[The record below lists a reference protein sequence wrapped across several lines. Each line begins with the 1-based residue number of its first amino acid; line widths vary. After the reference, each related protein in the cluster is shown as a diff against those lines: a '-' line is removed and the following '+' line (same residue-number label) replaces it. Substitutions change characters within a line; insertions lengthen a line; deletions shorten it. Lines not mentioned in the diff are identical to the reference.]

1 MSMNRKHKLTRIRLK
16 NGIRGFFSNPYN
28 ILVILTV
35 VLLVYLIVIPLVGMI
50 NTTFHVGRTDVHAA
64 KQSEGSFTFYYWNRL
79 FVSKVAAKL
88 LYSPFLNSFIVSICA
103 SFLAILIGSILAW
116 LMVRSNLPHKRFF
129 STALL
134 VPYMLPSWSLSL
146 AWLSVFKNT
155 KIGGATGFLDFLGI
169 HTPDWIAYGPVA
181 IIIVFALHYYA
192 YAYLLVA
199 AALKSVNSELEE
211 MGEIA
216 GAPKTMILRRITLP
230 LVLPAVLSAVI
241 LTFTK
246 CMGTFGVPSYLG
258 SPVKYYTISTTL
270 YNSMTS
276 GQKGVGFSVA
286 IVLIVFASINVFINQ
301 RIIGKRKSYTTIG
314 GKGGRSNE
322 IDLGKWRKPIFWF
335 IILFLVLFVVFPVVV
350 MSYETFMFRPGDF
363 SVENFTLHHWIG
375 QPDLRINSGE
385 PGILRNAQFY
395 TFLRNTLVLTFLTA
409 VIGTVWGQI
418 IGYINARG
426 RVLRS
431 GRLVEQLVFIPY
443 LIPSIAFGA
452 MYLSMFAK
460 AQTVRV
466 FGLSIPIIPSLYGT
480 FAILVLISVVKHL
493 PFASRAGT
501 SNMMQISY
509 ELEEAAQIAGAGFF
523 KRFSKI
529 VFPLSKGGFWSGFML
544 IFISIVKEL
553 DLLALLMTPNYQTLP
568 FMAFS
573 FSSETLGQLSNVVT
587 IILFLIVFLVYFLAN
602 RFTDADISKGF

>member
-1 MSMNRKHKLTRIRLK
+1 MSMKRKHKLTRIRLK
-16 NGIRGFFSNPYN
+16 NGVKGFFSNPYN

-35 VLLVYLIVIPLVGMI
+35 VLLVYLIVVPLVGMI

-79 FVSKVAAKL
+79 FLSKVAAKL
-88 LYSPFLNSFIVSICA
+88 LYTPFLNSFIVSICA
-103 SFLAILIGSILAW
+103 SFLAILLGSVLAW

-146 AWLSVFKNT
+146 AWLSVFKNA

-181 IIIVFALHYYA
+181 IIIVFAMHYYA

-286 IVLIVFASINVFINQ
+286 IVLIVFASMNVFINQ
-301 RIIGKRKSYTTIG
+301 RIIG
-314 GKGGRSNE
+314 
-322 IDLGKWRKPIFWF
+322 
-335 IILFLVLFVVFPVVV
+335 
-350 MSYETFMFRPGDF
+350 
-363 SVENFTLHHWIG
+363 
-375 QPDLRINSGE
+375 
-385 PGILRNAQFY
+385 
-395 TFLRNTLVLTFLTA
+395 
-409 VIGTVWGQI
+409 
-418 IGYINARG
+418 
-426 RVLRS
+426 
-431 GRLVEQLVFIPY
+431 
-443 LIPSIAFGA
+443 
-452 MYLSMFAK
+452 
-460 AQTVRV
+460 
-466 FGLSIPIIPSLYGT
+466 
-480 FAILVLISVVKHL
+480 
-493 PFASRAGT
+493 
-501 SNMMQISY
+501 
-509 ELEEAAQIAGAGFF
+509 
-523 KRFSKI
+523 
-529 VFPLSKGGFWSGFML
+529 
-544 IFISIVKEL
+544 
-553 DLLALLMTPNYQTLP
+553 
-568 FMAFS
+568 
-573 FSSETLGQLSNVVT
+573 
-587 IILFLIVFLVYFLAN
+587 
-602 RFTDADISKGF
+602 

>member
-1 MSMNRKHKLTRIRLK
+1 MSMKRKHKLTRIRLK
-16 NGIRGFFSNPYN
+16 NGVKGFFSNPYN

-35 VLLVYLIVIPLVGMI
+35 VLLVYLIVVPLVGMI

-79 FVSKVAAKL
+79 FLSKVAAKL
-88 LYSPFLNSFIVSICA
+88 LYTPFLNSFIVSICA
-103 SFLAILIGSILAW
+103 SFLAILLGSVLAW

-146 AWLSVFKNT
+146 AWLSVFKNA

-181 IIIVFALHYYA
+181 IIIVFAMHYYA

-286 IVLIVFASINVFINQ
+286 IVLIAFASMNVFINQ

-385 PGILRNAQFY
+385 PGILRNSQFY
-395 TFLRNTLVLTFLTA
+395 TFLVNTLVLTFLTS

-426 RVLRS
+426 RALRS
-431 GRLVEQLVFIPY
+431 GRLVEQMVFIPY

-460 AQTVRV
+460 AQTIRL
-466 FGLSIPIIPSLYGT
+466 FGLNIPIIPSLYGT
-480 FAILVLISVVKHL
+480 FTILVLISVVKHL

-568 FMAFS
+568 FMEFS

>member
-1 MSMNRKHKLTRIRLK
+1 MSMKRKHKLTRIRLK
-16 NGIRGFFSNPYN
+16 NGVKGFFSNPYN

-35 VLLVYLIVIPLVGMI
+35 VLLVYLIVVPLVGMI

-79 FVSKVAAKL
+79 FLSKVAAKL
-88 LYSPFLNSFIVSICA
+88 LYTPFLNSFIVSICA
-103 SFLAILIGSILAW
+103 SFLAILLGSVLAW

-146 AWLSVFKNT
+146 AWLSVFKNA

-181 IIIVFALHYYA
+181 IIIVFAMHYYA

-286 IVLIVFASINVFINQ
+286 IVLIAFASMNVFINQ

-385 PGILRNAQFY
+385 PGILRNSQFY
-395 TFLRNTLVLTFLTA
+395 TFLVNTLVLTFLTS

-426 RVLRS
+426 RALRS
-431 GRLVEQLVFIPY
+431 GRLVEQMVFIPY

-460 AQTVRV
+460 AQTIRL
-466 FGLSIPIIPSLYGT
+466 FGLNIPIIPSLYGT
-480 FAILVLISVVKHL
+480 FTILVLISVVKHL

>member
-1 MSMNRKHKLTRIRLK
+1 MSKKQRHKLTRIRLK
-16 NGIRGFFSNPYN
+16 NGIKGFISNPYH
-28 ILVILTV
+28 ILVIVTV
-35 VLLVYLIVIPLVGMI
+35 FLLVYLIVVPLIGMI

-64 KQSEGSFTFYYWNRL
+64 KQSEGSFTLYYWNRL
-79 FVSKVAAKL
+79 FVSKVAVKL
-88 LYSPFLNSFIVSICA
+88 LYKPFLNSFLVSICA
-103 SFLAILIGSILAW
+103 SFLAILVGSVLAW
-116 LMVRSNLPHKRFF
+116 LMVRSNLPHKKFF

-134 VPYMLPSWSLSL
+134 VPYMVPSWSLSL
-146 AWLSVFKNT
+146 AWLSVFKNA

-181 IIIVFALHYYA
+181 IIIVFSIHYYA

-286 IVLIVFASINVFINQ
+286 IVLILFASINVFINQ

-322 IDLGKWRKPIFWF
+322 IDLGKWRKPIFWM
-335 IILFLVLFVVFPVVV
+335 IIVFLILFVVFPVVV

-375 QPDLRINSGE
+375 QPDVRINSGE
-385 PGILRNAQFY
+385 PGILRNAHFY
-395 TFLRNTLVLTFLTA
+395 TFLRNTIVLTFLTA
-409 VIGTVWGQI
+409 ILGTVWGQI

-426 RVLRS
+426 RALRS
-431 GRLVEQLVFIPY
+431 GRLVEQMVFIPY

-452 MYLSMFAK
+452 MYLAMFAK
-460 AQTVRV
+460 AQTVRI
-466 FGLSIPIIPSLYGT
+466 FGLNIPVIPSLYGT
-480 FAILVLISVVKHL
+480 FTILVLISVVKHL

-501 SNMMQISY
+501 ANMMQISY

-523 KRFSKI
+523 KRFAKI

-587 IILFLIVFLVYFLAN
+587 IILFFIVFLVYFLAN
-602 RFTDADISKGF
+602 KFTDADISKGF

>member
-1 MSMNRKHKLTRIRLK
+1 MPGKHKLTKIRLK
-16 NGIRGFFSNPYN
+16 NGLKGFFTNPYN
-28 ILVILTV
+28 ILVLVTVIL
-35 VLLVYLIVIPLVGMI
+35 LAYLIVVPLIGMVRTTFLVG
-50 NTTFHVGRTDVHAA
+50 RSDVHAA
-64 KQSEGSFTFYYWNRL
+64 KQAEGEFTLYYWNRL
-79 FVSKVAAKL
+79 FISKVATKL
-88 LYSPFLNSFIVSICA
+88 LYKPFLNSFIVSIFA
-103 SFLAILIGSILAW
+103 SFLAILIGSVLAW

-129 STALL
+129 ATALL
-134 VPYMLPSWSLSL
+134 VPYMVPSWSLSL
-146 AWLSVFKNT
+146 AWLSVFKNA

-169 HTPDWIAYGPVA
+169 HTPDWIAYGPFA
-181 IIIVFALHYYA
+181 IIMVFAIHYYA

-199 AALKSVNSELEE
+199 ASLKSVNSELEE
-211 MGEIA
+211 MGQIS
-216 GAPKTMILRRITLP
+216 GAPKGTILRRITLP

-286 IVLIVFASINVFINQ
+286 IILIIFASLNVFVNQ

-322 IDLGKWRKPIFWF
+322 MDLGKWKKPIFWM
-335 IILFLVLFVVFPVVV
+335 IIVFLVLFVVFPVVV

-363 SVENFTLHHWIG
+363 SLSNFTLQHWIG
-375 QPDLRINSGE
+375 TPDLRVNSGE
-385 PGILRNAQFY
+385 PGVFRNAQFY
-395 TFLRNTLVLTFLTA
+395 KFLLNTLVLTFLTA

-426 RVLRS
+426 RALRS

-452 MYLSMFAK
+452 MYLSMFVK
-460 AQTVRV
+460 AQTINL
-466 FGLSIPIIPSLYGT
+466 FGLKIPVVPSLYGT
-480 FAILVLISVVKHL
+480 FTILVLISVVKHL

-509 ELEEAAQIAGAGFF
+509 ELEEAAQIAGAGFL

-544 IFISIVKEL
+544 IFISIIKEL
-553 DLLALLMTPNYQTLP
+553 DLLALLITPNYQTLP
-568 FMAFS
+568 FMAFA
-573 FSSETLGQLSNVVT
+573 FSSETLGQLSNAITLV
-587 IILFLIVFLVYFLAN
+587 LFVIVFLVYFLAN
-602 RFTDADISKGF
+602 KFTDADISKGF